1 MSRSVAMHGDGY
13 DVVVIGAGLVGG
25 AVAYGL
31 ARAGQR
37 VAVLDEEDA
46 TYRASRGNFGLVWV
60 QGKGV
65 GRPEY
70 ALWSRASSE
79 RWFELS
85 EALTEN
91 GGLAPNYT
99 RPGGVI
105 AALSEEELSALDS
118 MLAGLKRAVGNAGY
132 EYEILDA
139 ARVRELLPACG
150 PEVVGGAYSPYDGHA
165 NPLKLMRGL
174 HASLAGLGADYL
186 AGARVDAIRP
196 LDGGGFDLRTERGTI
211 TGGKVVIAAGHGSK
225 ALGAMVG
232 LDVPVHPEHGQ
243 IVVTERTAPWLG
255 HPTLGIRQTDE
266 GSMLFGAS
274 HEDRGFDTSV
284 LARTS
289 RDIARRAVR
298 VFPDLASL
306 RVVRTWGALRV
317 MTPDGFPIYAQS
329 RAHPGAFVFTCH
341 SGVTLAANHA
351 LEASR
356 WVIDGEIPEGMAC
369 FAPDRFDVPQ
379 AA

>member
-1 MSRSVAMHGDGY
+1 MRRGGY

-25 AVAYGL
+25 AIAYGL
-31 ARAGQR
+31 ALAGQR

-85 EALTEN
+85 EALAGD
-91 GGLAPNYT
+91 GGPASCYA

-105 AALSEEELSALDS
+105 PALSDDELSDLDS
-118 MLAGLKRAVGNAGY
+118 MLAGLRRAAGNAGY
-132 EYEILDA
+132 DYEILDS

-150 PEVVGGAYSPYDGHA
+150 PEVVGGTYCPYDGHT

-174 HASLAGLGADYL
+174 HASLAAHGADYL
-186 AGARVDAIRP
+186 TGARASDIRA
-196 LDGGGFDLRTERGTI
+196 LAGGGFDIRTGRGTI

-225 ALGAMVG
+225 ALGEMVG

-243 IVVTERTAPWLG
+243 ILVTERAGPLLD
-255 HPTLGIRQTDE
+255 HPTIGVRQTDE
-266 GSMLFGAS
+266 GSFLLGAS
-274 HEDRGFDTSV
+274 QEERGFDTSV
-284 LARTS
+284 LAGTS
-289 RDIARRAVR
+289 RDIAHRAVR
-298 VFPDLASL
+298 VFPCLAAL

-317 MTPDGFPIYAQS
+317 MTPDGFPIYDQS
-329 RAHPGAFVFTCH
+329 KTHPGAFVFTCH

-351 LEASR
+351 LEVSR
-356 WVIDGEIPEGMAC
+356 WVIEGKIPEQMAC
-369 FAPDRFDVPQ
+369 YSTDRFGVPQ

>member
-1 MSRSVAMHGDGY
+1 MHGDGY

-25 AVAYGL
+25 AIAYGL

-79 RWFELS
+79 RWFALA
-85 EALTEN
+85 EALAEDC
-91 GGLAPNYT
+91 GLAPCYE

-105 AALSEEELSALDS
+105 AALSEEELSELDS
-118 MLAGLKRAVGNAGY
+118 MLAGLKGSVGNAGY

-139 ARVRELLPACG
+139 ARLRELLPACG
-150 PEVVGGAYSPYDGHA
+150 PDVVGGACSAYDGHA

-174 HASLAGLGADYL
+174 HASLAALGADYL
-186 AGARVDAIRP
+186 TGARVDDIRA
-196 LDGGGFDLRTERGTI
+196 LDGGGFDVRTARGTV

-255 HPTLGIRQTDE
+255 HPTLGVRQTDE
-266 GSMLFGAS
+266 GSVLLGAS
-274 HEDRGFDTSV
+274 QEDRGFDTSV

-289 RDIARRAVR
+289 RDIAHRAVR
-298 VFPDLASL
+298 VFPCLASL

-317 MTPDGFPIYAQS
+317 MTPDGFPIYDQS
-329 RAHPGAFVFTCH
+329 RTHPGAFVFTCH

-351 LEASR
+351 LEVSR
-356 WVIDGEIPEGMAC
+356 WVIEGEIPEAMSC
-369 FAPDRFDVPQ
+369 FATDRFDVPQ

>member
-1 MSRSVAMHGDGY
+1 MQGEGY

-70 ALWSRASSE
+70 ARWSRASSE

-85 EALTEN
+85 EALAED
-91 GGLAPNYT
+91 GGLAPCYT
-99 RPGGVI
+99 RPGGVV
-105 AALSEEELSALDS
+105 AALCEEELSALDS
-118 MLAGLKRAVGNAGY
+118 KLAGLKRALGNAGY
-132 EYEILDA
+132 EYEILGA

-150 PEVVGGAYSPYDGHA
+150 PEVVGGAYCPYDGHT

-186 AGARVDAIRP
+186 PGARVDAIQP
-196 LDGGGFDLRTERGTI
+196 LGGGGFDIRTERGTI

-266 GSMLFGAS
+266 GSMLLGAS

-289 RDIARRAVR
+289 RDITHRAVR
-298 VFPDLASL
+298 VFPGLASL

-351 LEASR
+351 LEVSR
-356 WVIDGEIPEGMAC
+356 WVVDGAIPEGMTC
-369 FAPDRFDVPQ
+369 FATDRFDVSQ

>member
-1 MSRSVAMHGDGY
+1 MHRDGY

-25 AVAYGL
+25 AIAYGL

-37 VAVLDEEDA
+37 VAMLDEEDA

-65 GRPEY
+65 GLPEY

-79 RWFELS
+79 RWF
-85 EALTEN
+85 ALADALAEDC
-91 GGLAPNYT
+91 GLAPCYG

-105 AALSEEELSALDS
+105 AALSEEELSDLDS
-118 MLAGLKRAVGNAGY
+118 MLAGLKASVGNAGY
-132 EYEILDA
+132 DYEMLDA

-174 HASLAGLGADYL
+174 HASLVAHGADYVT
-186 AGARVDAIRP
+186 GAHVDDIGV
-196 LDGGGFDLRTERGTI
+196 LDGGGFAVCTARGPFAA
-211 TGGKVVIAAGHGSK
+211 GKVVIAAGHGSK

-243 IVVTERTAPWLG
+243 ILVTERTAPFLG
-255 HPTLGIRQTDE
+255 HPTLGVRQTDE
-266 GSMLFGAS
+266 GSVLLGAS
-274 HEDRGFDTSV
+274 QEDRGFDTSV
-284 LARTS
+284 LSRTS
-289 RDIARRAVR
+289 RDIAHRAVR
-298 VFPDLASL
+298 TFPCLADL

-317 MTPDGFPIYAQS
+317 MTPDGFPIYDQS
-329 RAHPGAFVFTCH
+329 KAYSGAFVFTCH

-356 WVIDGEIPEGMAC
+356 WVIEGEIPDEMSC
-369 FAPDRFDVPQ
+369 FATDRFDVPQ

>member
-1 MSRSVAMHGDGY
+1 MRGDGY

-25 AVAYGL
+25 AIAWGL
-31 ARAGQR
+31 ARAGQK

-46 TYRASRGNFGLVWV
+46 AYRASRGNFGLVWV

-65 GRPEY
+65 GCPEY
-70 ALWSRASSE
+70 AQWSRASSE

-85 EALTEN
+85 DALVEDC
-91 GGLAPNYT
+91 GLAPCYA
-99 RPGGVI
+99 RPGGVVP
-105 AALSEEELSALDS
+105 ALSEDELSDIDAR
-118 MLAGLKRAVGNAGY
+118 LAGLGQAAGNAGY
-132 EYEILDA
+132 EYEILD
-139 ARVRELLPACG
+139 RSRIRELLPACG
-150 PEVVGGAYSPYDGHA
+150 PEVAGGAWTPYDGHA

-174 HASLAGLGADYL
+174 HESLTVHGADYL
-186 AGARVDAIRP
+186 PGARARDVRA
-196 LDGGGFDLRTERGTI
+196 LAGGGFDVHTERGTI
-211 TGGKVVIAAGHGSK
+211 SGDKVVIAAGHGSK

-243 IVVTERTAPWLG
+243 ILVTERAAPLLD
-255 HPTLGIRQTDE
+255 HPTLNVRQTDE
-266 GSMLFGAS
+266 GSLLLGAS
-274 HEDRGFDTSV
+274 QEDRGFDTSV

-289 RDIARRAVR
+289 RDIAHRAVR
-298 VFPDLASL
+298 VFPCIAAL

-317 MTPDGFPIYAQS
+317 MTLDGFPIYDQS
-329 RAHPGAFVFTCH
+329 KTHPGAFVFTCH

-356 WVIDGEIPEGMAC
+356 WVIEGAIPEDMAC
-369 FAPDRFDVPQ
+369 FSTDRFDVSQ

>member
-1 MSRSVAMHGDGY
+1 MRRDGY

-25 AVAYGL
+25 AIAYGL

-37 VAVLDEEDA
+37 IAVLDEEDA

-85 EALTEN
+85 EALAGD
-91 GGLAPNYT
+91 GGPASCYA

-105 AALSEEELSALDS
+105 PALSDDELSDLDS
-118 MLAGLKRAVGNAGY
+118 MLAGLRRAAGNAGY
-132 EYEILDA
+132 DYEILDS

-150 PEVVGGAYSPYDGHA
+150 PEVVGGTYCPYDGHT

-174 HASLAGLGADYL
+174 HASLAAHGADYL
-186 AGARVDAIRP
+186 TGARAGDIRA
-196 LDGGGFDLRTERGTI
+196 LAGGGFDIRTGRGTI

-243 IVVTERTAPWLG
+243 ILVTERAGPLLD
-255 HPTLGIRQTDE
+255 HPTIGVRQTDE
-266 GSMLFGAS
+266 GSFLLGAS
-274 HEDRGFDTSV
+274 QEERGFDTSV
-284 LARTS
+284 LAGTS
-289 RDIARRAVR
+289 RDIAHRAVR
-298 VFPDLASL
+298 VFPCLAAL

-317 MTPDGFPIYAQS
+317 MTPDGFPIYDQS
-329 RAHPGAFVFTCH
+329 KAHPGAFVFTCH

-351 LEASR
+351 LEVSR
-356 WVIDGEIPEGMAC
+356 WVIEGEIPEQMAC
-369 FAPDRFDVPQ
+369 YSTDRFGVPQ

>member
-1 MSRSVAMHGDGY
+1 MRRDGY

-25 AVAYGL
+25 AIAYGL

-85 EALTEN
+85 EALAEDC
-91 GGLAPNYT
+91 GLAPCYA

-105 AALSEEELSALDS
+105 AALSEEELSELDS
-118 MLAGLKRAVGNAGY
+118 MLAGLRRASGNAGY
-132 EYEILDA
+132 DYEILDS

-150 PEVVGGAYSPYDGHA
+150 PEVVGGAFSPYDGHS

-174 HASLAGLGADYL
+174 HASLDAHRADYL
-186 AGARVDAIRP
+186 TGARVDDIRT
-196 LDGGGFDLRTERGTI
+196 LDGGGFDIRTGRGTI
-211 TGGKVVIAAGHGSK
+211 TAGKVVIAAGHGSK

-243 IVVTERTAPWLG
+243 IVVTERAEPLLA
-255 HPTLGIRQTDE
+255 HPTLGVRQTDE
-266 GSMLFGAS
+266 GSFLLGAS
-274 HEDRGFDTSV
+274 QEDRGFDTSV

-289 RDIARRAVR
+289 RDIAHRAVR
-298 VFPDLASL
+298 IFPCLAAL

-317 MTPDGFPIYAQS
+317 MTPDGFPIYDRS
-329 RAHPGAFVFTCH
+329 RTHPGAFVFTCH

-351 LEASR
+351 LEVSR
-356 WVIDGEIPEGMAC
+356 WVIEGEIPEEMSC
-369 FAPDRFDVPQ
+369 FATDRFDVPQ

>member
-1 MSRSVAMHGDGY
+1 MRRDGY

-25 AVAYGL
+25 AIAYGL

-37 VAVLDEEDA
+37 VAVLDEKDA

-79 RWFELS
+79 RWFALS
-85 EALTEN
+85 EALVEDC
-91 GGLAPNYT
+91 GHSPCYG
-99 RPGGVI
+99 RPGGVMP
-105 AALSEEELSALDS
+105 ALSDAELSDLEA
-118 MLAGLKRAVGNAGY
+118 MLSGLKQAAGNAGY
-132 EYEILDA
+132 DYEMLDA
-139 ARVRELLPACG
+139 ARVRELLPASG
-150 PEVVGGAYSPYDGHA
+150 PEVVGGTYSAYDGHA
-165 NPLKLMRGL
+165 NPLKLLRGL
-174 HASLAGLGADYL
+174 HASLAALGADYL
-186 AGARVDAIRP
+186 TGARVDDIRAP
-196 LDGGGFDLRTERGTI
+196 SGGGFHVRTERGTLAAD
-211 TGGKVVIAAGHGSK
+211 KVVIAAGHGSK
-225 ALGAMVG
+225 MLGAMVG

-255 HPTLGIRQTDE
+255 YPTPGVRQTDE
-266 GSMLFGAS
+266 GSLLLGAS
-274 HEDRGFDTSV
+274 QEDRGFDTSV

-289 RDIARRAVR
+289 RDIAHRAIR
-298 VFPDLASL
+298 VFPCIAAL

-317 MTPDGFPIYAQS
+317 MTPDGFPIYDQS
-329 RAHPGAFVFTCH
+329 KPHPGAFVFACH

-351 LEASR
+351 LEVSR
-356 WVIDGEIPEGMAC
+356 WVIEGTIPGEMAC
-369 FAPDRFDVPQ
+369 FSTDRFNVPQ

>member
-1 MSRSVAMHGDGY
+1 MRRGGY

-25 AVAYGL
+25 AIAYGL
-31 ARAGQR
+31 ALAGQR

-85 EALTEN
+85 EALAGD
-91 GGLAPNYT
+91 GGPASCYA

-105 AALSEEELSALDS
+105 PALSDDELSDLDS
-118 MLAGLKRAVGNAGY
+118 MLAGLRRAAGNAGY
-132 EYEILDA
+132 DYEILDSI
-139 ARVRELLPACG
+139 RVRELLPACG
-150 PEVVGGAYSPYDGHA
+150 PEVVGGTYCPYDGHT
-165 NPLKLMRGL
+165 NPLRLMRGL
-174 HASLAGLGADYL
+174 HASLAAHGADYL
-186 AGARVDAIRP
+186 TGARASDIRA
-196 LDGGGFDLRTERGTI
+196 LAGGGFDIRTGRGTI

-225 ALGAMVG
+225 ALGEMVG

-243 IVVTERTAPWLG
+243 ILVTERAGPLLD
-255 HPTLGIRQTDE
+255 HPTIGVRQTDE
-266 GSMLFGAS
+266 GSFLLGAS
-274 HEDRGFDTSV
+274 QEERGFDTSV
-284 LARTS
+284 LAGTS
-289 RDIARRAVR
+289 RDIAHRAVR
-298 VFPDLASL
+298 VFPCLAAL

-317 MTPDGFPIYAQS
+317 MTPDGFPIYDQS
-329 RAHPGAFVFTCH
+329 KTHPGAFVFTCH

-351 LEASR
+351 LEVSR
-356 WVIDGEIPEGMAC
+356 WVIEGKIPEQMAC
-369 FAPDRFDVPQ
+369 YSTDRFGVPQ

>member
-1 MSRSVAMHGDGY
+1 MRRDGY

-31 ARAGQR
+31 ARAGRR

-70 ALWSRASSE
+70 ARWSRAASE
-79 RWFELS
+79 RWSALS
-85 EALTEN
+85 EALS
-91 GGLAPNYT
+91 GDCGLDPCYA

-105 AALSEEELSALDS
+105 PALSEDELHELDD
-118 MLAGLKRAVGNAGY
+118 MLARLRREAGNEGYDYEVLDRAR
-132 EYEILDA
+132 I
-139 ARVRELLPACG
+139 RELLPACG
-150 PEVVGGAYSPYDGHA
+150 PEVVGGTRTPYDGHV

-174 HASLAGLGADYL
+174 HASLAARGADYL
-186 AGARVDAIRP
+186 SGARVRDIRA
-196 LDGGGFDLRTERGTI
+196 LAGGGFTVHTVPAPSAPDTVAAE
-211 TGGKVVIAAGHGSK
+211 KVVIAAGHGSK

-232 LDVPVHPEHGQ
+232 LDVPVFPEHGQ
-243 IVVTERTAPWLG
+243 ILATERTTPWLEY
-255 HPTLGIRQTDE
+255 PTPGVRQTDE
-266 GSMLFGAS
+266 GSLLLGAS
-274 HEDRGFDTSV
+274 QEDRGFDTSV

-289 RDIARRAVR
+289 RDIAHRAVR
-298 VFPDLASL
+298 LFPRLARL

-317 MTPDGFPIYAQS
+317 MTPDGLPIYDRS
-329 RAHPGAFVFTCH
+329 KTHPGAFVFTCH

-351 LEASR
+351 LETSR
-356 WVIDGEIPEGMAC
+356 WVIDGAIPAEMAC
-369 FAPDRFDVPQ
+369 LAAERFGVSQ

>member
-1 MSRSVAMHGDGY
+1 MHGDGY

-25 AVAYGL
+25 AVAWGL

-65 GRPEY
+65 GLPEY

-85 EALTEN
+85 EALAEDC
-91 GGLAPNYT
+91 GLAPCYA

-105 AALSEEELSALDS
+105 PALSEEELSELDS
-118 MLAGLKRAVGNAGY
+118 VLAGLQGSVGNAGY
-132 EYEILDA
+132 EYEMLDA

-150 PEVVGGAYSPYDGHA
+150 PEVVGGAWSPYDGHA

-174 HASLAGLGADYL
+174 HASLAALGADYL
-186 AGARVDAIRP
+186 TGACVDDIHA
-196 LDGGGFDLRTERGTI
+196 LDGGGFDVRTERGTI

-225 ALGAMVG
+225 ALGATVG
-232 LDVPVHPEHGQ
+232 LDVPVFPEHGQ

-255 HPTLGIRQTDE
+255 HPTLGVRQTDE
-266 GSMLFGAS
+266 GSVLLGAS
-274 HEDRGFDTSV
+274 QENRGFDTSV

-289 RDIARRAVR
+289 RDIAHRAVR
-298 VFPDLASL
+298 AFPCLASL

-317 MTPDGFPIYAQS
+317 MTPDGFPIYDQS
-329 RAHPGAFVFTCH
+329 RTRPGAFVFTCH

-351 LEASR
+351 LEVSR
-356 WVIDGEIPEGMAC
+356 WVIEGGIPEEMSC
-369 FAPDRFDVPQ
+369 FATDRFDVPQ

>member
-1 MSRSVAMHGDGY
+1 MQRDGY

-25 AVAYGL
+25 SIAYGL

-70 ALWSRASSE
+70 ARWSRASSE

-85 EALTEN
+85 EALT
-91 GGLAPNYT
+91 GDCGLAPCYG

-105 AALSEEELSALDS
+105 PALSEDELSDLDS
-118 MLAGLKRAVGNAGY
+118 MLTGLRRAAGNAGY
-132 EYEILDA
+132 DYEILDS
-139 ARVRELLPACG
+139 ARIRELLPACG
-150 PEVVGGAYSPYDGHA
+150 PEVVGGAFSPYDGHA

-174 HASLAGLGADYL
+174 HASLAVHGADYL
-186 AGARVDAIRP
+186 TGARAGGICA
-196 LDGGGFDLRTERGTI
+196 LAGGGFDIGTGRGTI
-211 TGGKVVIAAGHGSK
+211 TAGKVVIAAGHGSK

-243 IVVTERTAPWLG
+243 ILVTERAGPLLD
-255 HPTLGIRQTDE
+255 HPTLGVRQTDE
-266 GSMLFGAS
+266 GSFLLGAS
-274 HEDRGFDTSV
+274 QEERGFDTSV
-284 LARTS
+284 LTGTS
-289 RDIARRAVR
+289 RDIAHRAVR
-298 VFPDLASL
+298 TFPCLAAL

-317 MTPDGFPIYAQS
+317 MTPDGFPIYDQS
-329 RAHPGAFVFTCH
+329 KTHPGVFVFTCH

-351 LEASR
+351 LEVSR
-356 WVIDGEIPEGMAC
+356 WVIEGEIPGEMAC
-369 FAPDRFDVPQ
+369 FSTDRFSVPQ

>member
-1 MSRSVAMHGDGY
+1 MRRDGY
-13 DVVVIGAGLVGG
+13 DVAVIGAGLVGG
-25 AVAYGL
+25 AIAYGL

-85 EALTEN
+85 EALAADC
-91 GGLAPNYT
+91 GLAPCYG

-105 AALSEEELSALDS
+105 PALSEDELSDLDS
-118 MLAGLKRAVGNAGY
+118 MLAGLRRAVGNAGY
-132 EYEILDA
+132 DYEILDS

-150 PEVVGGAYSPYDGHA
+150 PEVVGGAFSPYDGHA

-174 HASLAGLGADYL
+174 HASLAVHGADYL
-186 AGARVDAIRP
+186 TGARAGGIRA
-196 LDGGGFDLRTERGTI
+196 LAGRGFDIGTGRGTI
-211 TGGKVVIAAGHGSK
+211 TASKVVIAAGHGSK

-243 IVVTERTAPWLG
+243 ILVTERAEPLFD
-255 HPTLGIRQTDE
+255 HPTHGVRQTDE
-266 GSMLFGAS
+266 GSFLLGAS
-274 HEDRGFDTSV
+274 QEERGFDTSV
-284 LARTS
+284 LAGTS
-289 RDIARRAVR
+289 RDIAHRAVR
-298 VFPDLASL
+298 TFPCLAAL

-317 MTPDGFPIYAQS
+317 MTPDGFPIYDQS
-329 RAHPGAFVFTCH
+329 KTHPGAFVFTCH

-351 LEASR
+351 LEVSR
-356 WVIDGEIPEGMAC
+356 WVIEGEIPGGMAC
-369 FAPDRFDVPQ
+369 FSTDRFGVPQ

>member
-1 MSRSVAMHGDGY
+1 MRGDDY

-65 GRPEY
+65 GLSEY

-79 RWFELS
+79 RWFALA
-85 EALTEN
+85 EALSDDC
-91 GGLAPNYT
+91 GLAPCYA

-105 AALSEEELSALDS
+105 AALSEEELSELDS
-118 MLAGLKRAVGNAGY
+118 MLSGLRESAGNAGY

-139 ARVRELLPACG
+139 TRVRELLPACG
-150 PEVVGGAYSPYDGHA
+150 PEVVGGTWTPYDGHS

-174 HASLAGLGADYL
+174 HASLAARGADYL
-186 AGARVDAIRP
+186 TGARVDDIRC
-196 LDGGGFDLRTERGTI
+196 LDGGGFAVRTARGAI
-211 TGGKVVIAAGHGSK
+211 SGEKVVIAAGHGSR

-232 LDVPVHPEHGQ
+232 LHAPVHPEHGQ
-243 IVVTERTAPWLG
+243 IIVTERTAPWLD
-255 HPTLGIRQTDE
+255 HPTLGVRQTDE
-266 GSMLFGAS
+266 GSVLLGAS
-274 HEDRGFDTSV
+274 QEERGFDTSV

-289 RDIARRAVR
+289 RNIAHRAVR
-298 VFPDLASL
+298 IFPCLASL

-317 MTPDGFPIYAQS
+317 MTPDGFPIYDQS
-329 RAHPGAFVFTCH
+329 KTHPGAFVFTCH

-351 LEASR
+351 LEVSR
-356 WVIDGEIPEGMAC
+356 WVVEGEIPGGMAC
-369 FAPDRFDVPQ
+369 FSTDRFGVPQ

>member
-1 MSRSVAMHGDGY
+1 MRGDGY
-13 DVVVIGAGLVGG
+13 DVVVIGAGLVGA
-25 AVAYGL
+25 AVAWGL

-46 TYRASRGNFGLVWV
+46 AHRASRGNFGLVWV
-60 QGKGV
+60 QGKGA
-65 GRPEY
+65 GCPEY
-70 ALWSRASSE
+70 ARWSRASSE

-85 EALTEN
+85 DALVEDC
-91 GGLAPNYT
+91 GLAPCYA
-99 RPGGVI
+99 RPGGVVP
-105 AALSEEELSALDS
+105 ALSDDELSDLDS
-118 MLAGLKRAVGNAGY
+118 MLAGLGQAAGNAGY
-132 EYEILDA
+132 EYEILDRS
-139 ARVRELLPACG
+139 RVRELLPACG
-150 PEVVGGAYSPYDGHA
+150 PEVAGGAWTPYDGHA

-174 HASLAGLGADYL
+174 HESLTVHGADYL
-186 AGARVDAIRP
+186 PGARARDVRA
-196 LDGGGFDLRTERGTI
+196 LAGGGFAVHTERGTI

-243 IVVTERTAPWLG
+243 ILVTERAAPLLD
-255 HPTLGIRQTDE
+255 HPTLNVRQTDE
-266 GSMLFGAS
+266 GSLLLGAS
-274 HEDRGFDTSV
+274 QEDRGFDTSV

-289 RDIARRAVR
+289 RDIAHRAVR
-298 VFPDLASL
+298 VFPCIAAL

-317 MTPDGFPIYAQS
+317 MTPDGFPIYDQS
-329 RAHPGAFVFTCH
+329 KTHPGAFVFACH

-356 WVIDGEIPEGMAC
+356 WVIEGGIPEEMAC
-369 FAPDRFDVPQ
+369 FSTDRFDVSQ

>member
-1 MSRSVAMHGDGY
+1 MHGDGY

-25 AVAYGL
+25 AIAYGL

-37 VAVLDEEDA
+37 VTVLDEEDA

-70 ALWSRASSE
+70 ALWSRESSE
-79 RWFELS
+79 RWFALS
-85 EALTEN
+85 EALADDC
-91 GGLAPNYT
+91 GLAPCHA

-105 AALSEEELSALDS
+105 AALSEEELSDLDS
-118 MLAGLKRAVGNAGY
+118 MLAGLKEAVGNAGY

-139 ARVRELLPACG
+139 ARVHELLPACG

-174 HASLAGLGADYL
+174 HASLAALGADYL
-186 AGARVDAIRP
+186 TGARVDDIRA
-196 LDGGGFDLRTERGTI
+196 LDGGGFDVRTVRGTV

-243 IVVTERTAPWLG
+243 IVVTERTVPWLG
-255 HPTLGIRQTDE
+255 HPTLGVRQTDE
-266 GSMLFGAS
+266 GTVLLGAS
-274 HEDRGFDTSV
+274 QEDRGFDTSV
-284 LARTS
+284 LTRTS
-289 RDIARRAVR
+289 RDIAHRAVR
-298 VFPDLASL
+298 VFPCLASL

-317 MTPDGFPIYAQS
+317 MTPDGFPIYDQS

-351 LEASR
+351 LEVSR
-356 WVIDGEIPEGMAC
+356 WVIEGEIPDEMSC
-369 FAPDRFDVPQ
+369 FSTNRFDVPQ

>member
-1 MSRSVAMHGDGY
+1 MHGDGY

-25 AVAYGL
+25 AIAYGL

-60 QGKGV
+60 QGKGA

-70 ALWSRASSE
+70 ALWSRVSSE
-79 RWFELS
+79 RWFALS
-85 EALTEN
+85 EALADDC
-91 GGLAPNYT
+91 GLAPCYA

-105 AALSEEELSALDS
+105 AALSEDELSDLDS
-118 MLAGLKRAVGNAGY
+118 MLAGLRAAAGNAGY
-132 EYEILDA
+132 EYEILNA
-139 ARVRELLPACG
+139 TGVRELMPACG
-150 PEVVGGAYSPYDGHA
+150 PEVVGGAYSPYDGHS

-174 HASLAGLGADYL
+174 HASLAALGADYL
-186 AGARVDAIRP
+186 TGARVDDIRA
-196 LDGGGFDLRTERGTI
+196 LDGGGFDVRTERGTI

-243 IVVTERTAPWLG
+243 IVVTERTVPWLG
-255 HPTLGIRQTDE
+255 HPTLGVRQTDE
-266 GSMLFGAS
+266 GSLLLGAS
-274 HEDRGFDTSV
+274 QEDRGFDTSV

-289 RDIARRAVR
+289 RDIAHRAVR
-298 VFPDLASL
+298 IFPCLASL

-317 MTPDGFPIYAQS
+317 MTPDGFPIYDRSQT
-329 RAHPGAFVFTCH
+329 RPGAFVFACH

-351 LEASR
+351 LEVSR
-356 WVIDGEIPEGMAC
+356 WVIEGEIPDEMSS
-369 FAPDRFDVPQ
+369 FSTNRFDVPQ

>member
-1 MSRSVAMHGDGY
+1 MRSDGY

-25 AVAYGL
+25 AIAYGL

-46 TYRASRGNFGLVWV
+46 AYRASRGNFGLVWV

-70 ALWSRASSE
+70 AQWSRASSE
-79 RWFELS
+79 RWFALS
-85 EALTEN
+85 EALVEDC
-91 GGLAPNYT
+91 GVAPCYA
-99 RPGGVI
+99 RPGGVVP
-105 AALSEEELSALDS
+105 ALSEDELSDLDS
-118 MLAGLKRAVGNAGY
+118 MLAGLKLAAGNAGY
-132 EYEILDA
+132 EYEILDRS
-139 ARVRELLPACG
+139 RVRELLPACG
-150 PEVVGGAYSPYDGHA
+150 PEVAGGAWTPYDGQA

-174 HASLAGLGADYL
+174 HESLAARGADYL
-186 AGARVDAIRP
+186 GDARADHIHALP
-196 LDGGGFDLRTERGTI
+196 GGGFAVLTVRGTI
-211 TGGKVVIAAGHGSK
+211 TGEKVVIAAGHGSK
-225 ALGAMVG
+225 ALGAMLG

-243 IVVTERTAPWLG
+243 ILVTERAAPLLD
-255 HPTLGIRQTDE
+255 HPTLNIRQTDE
-266 GSMLFGAS
+266 GSLLLGAS
-274 HEDRGFDTSV
+274 QEERGFDTSV

-289 RDIARRAVR
+289 RDIAHRAVR
-298 VFPDLASL
+298 VFPCIAAL

-317 MTPDGFPIYAQS
+317 MTPDGFPIYDQS
-329 RAHPGAFVFTCH
+329 KTHPGAFVFTCH

-356 WVIDGEIPEGMAC
+356 WVIEGVIPEEMAC
-369 FAPDRFDVPQ
+369 FSTDRFDVSQ

>member
-1 MSRSVAMHGDGY
+1 MHGEGY

-25 AVAYGL
+25 AIAYGL

-65 GRPEY
+65 GLPEY

-79 RWFELS
+79 RWFGLS
-85 EALTEN
+85 EALSEDC
-91 GGLAPNYT
+91 GLAPCYE

-105 AALSEEELSALDS
+105 AALSEEELSELDS
-118 MLAGLKRAVGNAGY
+118 MLAGLKGSVGNAGY

-139 ARVRELLPACG
+139 VQVRELLPACG

-174 HASLAGLGADYL
+174 HASLAALGADYL
-186 AGARVDAIRP
+186 TGARVDDIRA
-196 LDGGGFDLRTERGTI
+196 LDGGGFDVRTARGTV

-225 ALGAMVG
+225 ALGEMVG
-232 LDVPVHPEHGQ
+232 LDARVHPEHGQ

-255 HPTLGIRQTDE
+255 HPTLGVRQTDE
-266 GSMLFGAS
+266 GSVLLGAS
-274 HEDRGFDTSV
+274 QEDRGFDTSV

-289 RDIARRAVR
+289 RDIAHRAVR
-298 VFPDLASL
+298 VFPCLASL

-317 MTPDGFPIYAQS
+317 MTPDGFPIYDRS
-329 RAHPGAFVFTCH
+329 KTHPGAFVFTCH

-351 LEASR
+351 FEVSR
-356 WVIDGEIPEGMAC
+356 WVIEGEIPEEMSC
-369 FAPDRFDVPQ
+369 FGTDRFDVPQ

>member
-1 MSRSVAMHGDGY
+1 MRSDGY

-25 AVAYGL
+25 AIAYGL

-46 TYRASRGNFGLVWV
+46 AYRASRGNFGLVWV

-70 ALWSRASSE
+70 AQWSRASSE
-79 RWFELS
+79 RWFTLS
-85 EALTEN
+85 EALVEDC
-91 GGLAPNYT
+91 GVAPCYA
-99 RPGGVI
+99 RPGGVVP
-105 AALSEEELSALDS
+105 ALSEDDLSDLDS
-118 MLAGLKRAVGNAGY
+118 MLAGLKLAAGNAGY
-132 EYEILDA
+132 EYEILDDS
-139 ARVRELLPACG
+139 RVRELLPACG
-150 PEVVGGAYSPYDGHA
+150 PEVAGGAWTPYDGHA

-174 HASLAGLGADYL
+174 HESLAARGADYL
-186 AGARVDAIRP
+186 GDARADHIQALP
-196 LDGGGFDLRTERGTI
+196 GGGFAVLTVRGTI
-211 TGGKVVIAAGHGSK
+211 TGEKVVIAAGHGSK
-225 ALGAMVG
+225 ALGAMLG

-243 IVVTERTAPWLG
+243 ILVTERAAPLLD
-255 HPTLGIRQTDE
+255 HPTLNVRQTDE
-266 GSMLFGAS
+266 GSLLLGAS
-274 HEDRGFDTSV
+274 QEDRGFDTSV

-289 RDIARRAVR
+289 RDIAYRAVR
-298 VFPDLASL
+298 VFPCIAAL

-317 MTPDGFPIYAQS
+317 MTPDGLPIYDQS
-329 RAHPGAFVFTCH
+329 KTHPGAFVFTCH

-356 WVIDGEIPEGMAC
+356 WVIEGRIPEDMAC
-369 FAPDRFDVPQ
+369 FSTDRFGVSQ

>member
-1 MSRSVAMHGDGY
+1 MRRDGY

-25 AVAYGL
+25 AIAYGL

-85 EALTEN
+85 EALA
-91 GGLAPNYT
+91 GDCGLAPCYG

-105 AALSEEELSALDS
+105 PALSEDELSDLDS
-118 MLAGLKRAVGNAGY
+118 MLAGLRRAVGNAGY
-132 EYEILDA
+132 DYEILDS

-150 PEVVGGAYSPYDGHA
+150 PEVVGGAFSPYDGHA

-174 HASLAGLGADYL
+174 HASLAVHGADYL
-186 AGARVDAIRP
+186 TGARAGGIRA
-196 LDGGGFDLRTERGTI
+196 LAGRGFDIGTGRGTI
-211 TGGKVVIAAGHGSK
+211 TAGKVVIAAGHGSK

-243 IVVTERTAPWLG
+243 ILVTERAEPLFD
-255 HPTLGIRQTDE
+255 HPTHGVRQTDE
-266 GSMLFGAS
+266 GSFLLGAS
-274 HEDRGFDTSV
+274 QEERGFDTSV
-284 LARTS
+284 LAGTS
-289 RDIARRAVR
+289 RDIAHRAVR
-298 VFPDLASL
+298 TFPCLAAL

-317 MTPDGFPIYAQS
+317 MTPDGIPIYDQS
-329 RAHPGAFVFTCH
+329 KTNPGVFVFTCH

-351 LEASR
+351 LEVSR
-356 WVIDGEIPEGMAC
+356 WVIEGEIPGGMAC
-369 FAPDRFDVPQ
+369 FSTDRFGVPQ

>member
-1 MSRSVAMHGDGY
+1 MRGDDY

-65 GRPEY
+65 GLPDY

-79 RWFELS
+79 RWFTLS
-85 EALTEN
+85 EALSDDC
-91 GGLAPNYT
+91 GLAPCYA

-105 AALSEEELSALDS
+105 AALSEEELSELDS
-118 MLAGLKRAVGNAGY
+118 MLSGLRESAGNAGY

-139 ARVRELLPACG
+139 TRVRELLPACG
-150 PEVVGGAYSPYDGHA
+150 PEVVGGTWTPYDGHS

-174 HASLAGLGADYL
+174 HASLAARGADYL
-186 AGARVDAIRP
+186 TGARVDDIRG
-196 LDGGGFDLRTERGTI
+196 LDGGGFAVRTARGAI
-211 TGGKVVIAAGHGSK
+211 SGEKVVIAAGHGSR

-232 LDVPVHPEHGQ
+232 LHAPVHPEHGQ
-243 IVVTERTAPWLG
+243 IIVTERTAPWLD
-255 HPTLGIRQTDE
+255 HPTLGVRQTDE
-266 GSMLFGAS
+266 GSVLLGAS
-274 HEDRGFDTSV
+274 QEERGFDTSV

-289 RDIARRAVR
+289 RDIAHRAVR
-298 VFPDLASL
+298 VFPCLAAL

-317 MTPDGFPIYAQS
+317 MTPDGFPIYDQS
-329 RAHPGAFVFTCH
+329 KTHSGAFVFTCH

-351 LEASR
+351 LEVSR
-356 WVIDGEIPEGMAC
+356 WVIEGEIPEEMSC
-369 FAPDRFDVPQ
+369 FGADRFDVPQ

>member
-1 MSRSVAMHGDGY
+1 MRADGY

-25 AVAYGL
+25 AIAYGL

-65 GRPEY
+65 GLPQY

-79 RWFELS
+79 RWFALS
-85 EALTEN
+85 EALAEDS
-91 GGLAPNYT
+91 GLAPCYA

-105 AALSEEELSALDS
+105 AALSEEELSNLDS
-118 MLAGLKRAVGNAGY
+118 MLAGLKQAAGNAGY

-139 ARVRELLPACG
+139 TRVRELLPACG
-150 PEVVGGAYSPYDGHA
+150 PEVVGGAWTPYDGAA

-174 HASLAGLGADYL
+174 HALLATHGADYL
-186 AGARVDAIRP
+186 TGAHVDGVCS
-196 LDGGGFDLRTERGTI
+196 LEGGGFSVRTARGTI
-211 TGGKVVIAAGHGSK
+211 IGAKVVIAAGHGSR

-255 HPTLGIRQTDE
+255 HPTLGVRQTDE
-266 GSMLFGAS
+266 GSLLLGAS
-274 HEDRGFDTSV
+274 QEERGFDTSV

-289 RDIARRAVR
+289 RDIAHRAVR
-298 VFPDLASL
+298 VFPCLAAL

-317 MTPDGFPIYAQS
+317 MTPDGFPIYDQS
-329 RAHPGAFVFTCH
+329 KTHPGAFVFTCH

-351 LEASR
+351 LEVSR
-356 WVIDGEIPEGMAC
+356 WVIEGKIPGEMSC
-369 FAPDRFDVPQ
+369 FATDRFDVAQ

>member
-1 MSRSVAMHGDGY
+1 MRGDDY

-65 GRPEY
+65 GLPEY

-79 RWFELS
+79 RWFALS
-85 EALTEN
+85 EALSDDC
-91 GGLAPNYT
+91 GLAPCYE

-105 AALSEEELSALDS
+105 AALSEEELSELDS
-118 MLAGLKRAVGNAGY
+118 MLSGLRESAGNAGY

-139 ARVRELLPACG
+139 TRVRELLPACG
-150 PEVVGGAYSPYDGHA
+150 PEVVGGTWTPYDGHS

-174 HASLAGLGADYL
+174 HASLAARGADYL
-186 AGARVDAIRP
+186 TGAHVDDIRC
-196 LDGGGFDLRTERGTI
+196 LDGGGFAVRTARGAI
-211 TGGKVVIAAGHGSK
+211 SGEKVVIAAGHGSRV
-225 ALGAMVG
+225 LGAMVG
-232 LDVPVHPEHGQ
+232 LHAPVHPEHGQ
-243 IVVTERTAPWLG
+243 IIVTERTAPWLDY
-255 HPTLGIRQTDE
+255 PTLGVRQTDE
-266 GSMLFGAS
+266 GSVLLGAS
-274 HEDRGFDTSV
+274 QEERGFDTSV

-289 RDIARRAVR
+289 RNIAHRAVR
-298 VFPDLASL
+298 VFPCLAAL

-317 MTPDGFPIYAQS
+317 MTPDGFPIYDQS
-329 RAHPGAFVFTCH
+329 KTHPGAFVFTCH

-351 LEASR
+351 LEVSR
-356 WVIDGEIPEGMAC
+356 WVIEGEIPEEMSC
-369 FAPDRFDVPQ
+369 FGTDRFDVPQ

>member
-1 MSRSVAMHGDGY
+1 MRRDGY

-25 AVAYGL
+25 AIAYGL
-31 ARAGQR
+31 VRAGQR

-79 RWFELS
+79 RWFALA
-85 EALTEN
+85 EALVEDC
-91 GGLAPNYT
+91 GLAPCYE

-105 AALSEEELSALDS
+105 PALTDDELSDLES
-118 MLAGLKRAVGNAGY
+118 MLDGLRRAVGNAGY
-132 EYEILDA
+132 DYEILDS

-150 PEVVGGAYSPYDGHA
+150 PEVVGGTYSPCDGHA

-186 AGARVDAIRP
+186 TGARVDDIGA
-196 LDGGGFDLRTERGTI
+196 LSGGGFEVRTERGTI
-211 TGGKVVIAAGHGSK
+211 AASKVVIAAGHGSR

-255 HPTLGIRQTDE
+255 HPTLGVRQTDE
-266 GSMLFGAS
+266 GSLLLGAS
-274 HEDRGFDTSV
+274 QEERGFDTTV

-289 RDIARRAVR
+289 RDIAHRAVR
-298 VFPDLASL
+298 VFPCLAAL

-317 MTPDGFPIYAQS
+317 MTPDGFPIYDQS
-329 RAHPGAFVFTCH
+329 RTHPGAFVFTCH

-351 LEASR
+351 LEVSR
-356 WVIDGEIPEGMAC
+356 WVIDGKIPDEMAC
-369 FAPDRFDVPQ
+369 FATDRFDVPQ

>member
-1 MSRSVAMHGDGY
+1 MRGDGY

-65 GRPEY
+65 GLPEY

-79 RWFELS
+79 RWFALA
-85 EALTEN
+85 EALSDDC
-91 GGLAPNYT
+91 GLAPYYA

-105 AALSEEELSALDS
+105 AALSEEEISDLDS
-118 MLAGLKRAVGNAGY
+118 MLAGLRKSVGNAGY

-150 PEVVGGAYSPYDGHA
+150 PEVAGGAYTPYDGAA
-165 NPLKLMRGL
+165 NPLKLMRAL
-174 HASLAGLGADYL
+174 HASLAALGAHYL
-186 AGARVDAIRP
+186 TGARADDIRS
-196 LDGGGFDLRTERGTI
+196 LDGGGFAVQTARETI
-211 TGGKVVIAAGHGSK
+211 AGEKVVIAAGHGSK

-232 LDVPVHPEHGQ
+232 LDAPVHPEHGQ
-243 IVVTERTAPWLG
+243 IIVTERTVPWLG
-255 HPTLGIRQTDE
+255 HPTLGVRQTDE
-266 GSMLFGAS
+266 GSLLLGAS
-274 HEDRGFDTSV
+274 QEERGFDTSV

-289 RDIARRAVR
+289 RDIAHRAVR
-298 VFPDLASL
+298 VFPCLAAL

-317 MTPDGFPIYAQS
+317 MTPDGFPIYDQS
-329 RAHPGAFVFTCH
+329 KTHPGAFVFTCH

-351 LEASR
+351 LEVSR
-356 WVIDGEIPEGMAC
+356 WVIESEIPAEMSC
-369 FAPDRFDVPQ
+369 FGTDRFDVPP